1 MSNFDFYQ
9 KYWDKKFDY
18 FVDTEGW
25 DHGRDDVPRG
35 DVIYNFINLL
45 DIQNN
50 NKILD
55 IGCGHGRLF
64 EIYLKKTKNIFGC
77 DISKKMISF
86 AKQKYSFL
94 DENLSVQNIEDL
106 KYDKESFDRI
116 ICYGVFDGILNQ
128 KKALNE
134 LARVLKKDA
143 LLLLSG
149 KHKPYED
156 KDSEA
161 LYAEK
166 KAEEAGHPNVFSSLQ
181 ELYEQFQNKFNIQHE
196 LFFQM
201 RGDMAIGKYTE
212 TPPEKFYEFIF
223 ILKKI

>member
-166 KAEEAGHPNVFSSLQ
+166 KAEEAGHPNVFHLSKNYMSN
-181 ELYEQFQNKFNIQHE
+181 FKTNSISNMS
-196 LFFQM
+196 FFF
-201 RGDMAIGKYTE
+201 K
-212 TPPEKFYEFIF
+212 
-223 ILKKI
+223 